1 MELYQKLKMLRE
13 KHKLTQD
20 ELAVKL
26 KVSRS
31 TIANYESGY
40 RVPEINML
48 HQICD
53 VYNITLDSLFS
64 DKIEY
69 KKSKKH
75 KFLKL
80 IYPLIFSFILSILLI
95 VIVPNVNNETFTYG
109 YDTSNDELKV
119 KNCDEIS
126 IIKFKNSI
134 DKNTYEIDIHYTL
147 KGNSFS
153 YITIHNK
160 YIKIDKDHYYLVL
173 GNRISF
179 KDDNNN
185 FATIDH
191 MEIFDHEFIYEL
203 NDFDPALSLNDSTTL
218 SGNLINYYSYYINNE
233 TTEDVMTLTFEN
245 VRNEEVTISSRNPYD
260 NHYDM
265 IDLSKYKEIIKEAKE
280 KNYKYIDIEVYFEI
294 ETNKNTKSIVYLC
307 NNKLENSKNII
318 SDYKSNS
325 TYNIY
330 TNIIVNFTSVSIDYY
345 SMEENIYI
353 RYGYS
358 SLFNSSWSNKNLSV
372 KMEFR
377 K

>member
-203 NDFDPALSLNDSTTL
+203 NDFDPALSINDSTTL
-218 SGNLINYYSYYINNE
+218 SGNLINYYS
-233 TTEDVMTLTFEN
+233 
-245 VRNEEVTISSRNPYD
+245 
-260 NHYDM
+260 
-265 IDLSKYKEIIKEAKE
+265 
-280 KNYKYIDIEVYFEI
+280 NYQVQ
-294 ETNKNTKSIVYLC
+294 
-307 NNKLENSKNII
+307 KL
-318 SDYKSNS
+318 
-325 TYNIY
+325 
-330 TNIIVNFTSVSIDYY
+330 
-345 SMEENIYI
+345 M
-353 RYGYS
+353 R
-358 SLFNSSWSNKNLSV
+358 
-372 KMEFR
+372 M
-377 K
+377 